1 MREEITLA
9 NKIIEKRNVLS
20 IARMTTHNGPGLRTL
35 ILFKG
40 CPLRCLWCS
49 TPESQKSEPEIA
61 VYPGK
66 CILCGQ
72 CVPVCSKKAIKIFDE
87 TINIERSLCD
97 ACGKCAQECYA
108 GAIKNLGQS
117 MSVGELLEEVKKD
130 SVIYK
135 QSHGGVT
142 ISGGEP
148 LLNPTFA
155 NQLLEAFKEEDINVG
170 VDTCGYVPWAYIE
183 PLLPYIDFFLWDIKH
198 MNPEKHKE
206 LTGASN
212 ELILNNVRSVS
223 ERNVPLYIR
232 VPVIPGYNDSEGNI
246 RALCEFS
253 QGLHS
258 AVEVDLLP
266 LHHLG
271 EVRYRSLDRPYPIAN
286 ITLIPD
292 VVLQTIK
299 RMIESFGLKCDIVI

>member
-1 MREEITLA
+1 
-9 NKIIEKRNVLS
+9 
-20 IARMTTHNGPGLRTL
+20 MTTHNGPGLRTL

-40 CPLRCLWCS
+40 CPLHCLWCS

-61 VYPGK
+61 VYPSK

-72 CVPVCSKKAIKIFDE
+72 CISSCSQQAININNE
-87 TINIERSLCD
+87 TLNIERSLCD
-97 ACGKCAQECYA
+97 ACGKCAQECYT
-108 GAIKNLGQS
+108 GAIQILGQP
-117 MSVGELLEEVKKD
+117 MSVEELLEEVKKD
-130 SVIYK
+130 SVIYR

-155 NQLLEAFKEEDINVG
+155 SQLLKAFKEEDINVG

-198 MNPEKHKE
+198 MDPEKHRE
-206 LTGASN
+206 LSGASN
-212 ELILNNVRSVS
+212 ELILNNARSVS

-232 VPVIPGYNDSEGNI
+232 VPVIPDYNDSEENI
-246 RALCEFS
+246 RAVCEFS
-253 QGLHS
+253 QGLRS
-258 AVEVDLLP
+258 AVEVDLIP

-271 EVRYRSLDRPYPIAN
+271 EARYRSLDRPYPVAN
-286 ITLIPD
+286 IPIVPD
-292 VVLQTIK
+292 GILRTIK
-299 RMIESFGLKCDIVI
+299 RMIESYGLICNIVV